1 MSGTDIKVDDLTLVH
16 QSQQGD
22 FKALEELIVRY
33 QDRVYNVIKK
43 ICSNPEDSAEL
54 TQQTF
59 VKVIENIKKFECK
72 SSFYTWVFRIAVNL
86 TLSFCKKRSKLKTY
100 SLDASAVEEADNS
113 GSALQLFLCN
123 KSSVDPLEAA
133 QKEELG
139 RLVMAKMKILTD
151 EHRTV
156 LILRDIE
163 GMSYSQIAEA
173 LGLELGTVRS
183 RLNRARENLRRVLEE
198 FWV

>member
-1 MSGTDIKVDDLTLVH
+1 MKVDDRTLVH

-22 FKALEELIVRY
+22 FKALEALIVRY
-33 QDRVYNVIKK
+33 QDRIYNVIKK
-43 ICSNPEDSAEL
+43 ICANSEDSAEL

-59 VKVIENIKKFECK
+59 VKVIENIKNFECK

-86 TLSFCKKRSKLKTY
+86 TLTFCKKRSKTKIY
-100 SLDASAVEEADNS
+100 SLNAASEEELSRTNNS
-113 GSALQLFLCN
+113 LQVFLRN
-123 KSSVDPLEAA
+123 KKSVDPSKAA
-133 QKEELG
+133 ENQELG
-139 RLVMAKMKILTD
+139 ELVMEKMKILTD

-163 GMSYSQIAEA
+163 GMSYSQIAQA
-173 LGLELGTVRS
+173 LDLELGTVRS
-183 RLNRARENLRRVLEE
+183 RISRARENLRKVLEE